1 MSDKEACLVDC
12 VAYHK
17 SIGCSYKLLCH
28 FLHRELPADVC
39 RYFWPTI
46 NLVSLVFNVL
56 VAGQPGW
63 PEVPHYNCALNH
75 PPPKHFLLPRGNVWN
90 QITLECMIT

>member
-17 SIGCSYKLLCH
+17 SIGCSYKLLCP
-28 FLHRELPADVC
+28 FLHRKLPADVC

-56 VAGQPGW
+56 VAEPTWVARGAATTT
-63 PEVPHYNCALNH
+63 ALSTI
-75 PPPKHFLLPRGNVWN
+75 PPPKHFLLLRGNFWN
-90 QITLECMIT
+90 RITCECIH

>member
-17 SIGCSYKLLCH
+17 SIGCSYKLLCP
-28 FLHRELPADVC
+28 FLHRKLPADVC

-63 PEVPHYNCALNH
+63 PEVPQLQLRSQPSTPEAL
-75 PPPKHFLLPRGNVWN
+75 PPAMR
-90 QITLECMIT
+90 

>member
-17 SIGCSYKLLCH
+17 SIGCSYKLLCP
-28 FLHRELPADVC
+28 FLHWKLPADVC

-46 NLVSLVFNVL
+46 NLVSLVFNEL

-63 PEVPHYNCALNH
+63 PEVPQLQLRSQPSTPEAL
-75 PPPKHFLLPRGNVWN
+75 PPAPR
-90 QITLECMIT
+90 

>member
-17 SIGCSYKLLCH
+17 SIGCSYKLLCP
-28 FLHRELPADVC
+28 FLHRKLPADVC

-56 VAGQPGW
+56 IAGPTWVATGQRCRN
-63 PEVPHYNCALNH
+63 YNCPLNH
-75 PPPKHFLLPRGNVWN
+75 PTPEALPPAPR
-90 QITLECMIT
+90 